1 MSKKITIDTAIK
13 RRTKGITPMTKEKHS
28 YDGFAVRR
36 SRHSHSF
43 LRYEGAGEKRYPAVP
58 SGTTR
63 FREAESL
70 AILSLE
76 GLDAILQDPKSWR
89 SADGK
94 KSLTKKSQLAITE
107 LGFTVKLRAQ

>member
-1 MSKKITIDTAIK
+1 MSKKLTTEAAK
-13 RRTKGITPMTKEKHS
+13 PRTKGITPMTKEKHS

-36 SRHSHSF
+36 SLHNHSF
-43 LRYEGAGEKRYPAVP
+43 LRYEGAGEKRYPALP

-70 AILSLE
+70 AVLALE

-94 KSLTKKSQLAITE
+94 KLLTKNSRLAIE
-107 LGFTVKLRAQ
+107 GLGFTVKIRAQ